1 LVDLVVLQTVSYI
14 IAALSFTV
22 TCTYYIMNLRNN
34 QKNMQVTLETRKAQ
48 LYTSLLA
55 NWNTKDFSKIRYDT
69 YNMEWTDL
77 DDFRKKYN
85 PSNNSDTFASWNTY
99 GRSIL
104 GLAELRRKGLI
115 DLDFL
120 DGMMLADVLGWWAH
134 FGSLEK
140 EAWQRRRPN
149 WRRVVPFVL
158 EVIEYHR
165 KRYPEL
171 YDENG
176 NFRNLV
182 GRPWV
187 QPEEM
192 RQLQIELKIS
202 Q

>member
-1 LVDLVVLQTVSYI
+1 MVDLVVFQTVSYI
-14 IAALSFTV
+14 IAALSFAV
-22 TCTYYIMNLRNN
+22 TCTYYIMNIRNT

-48 LYTSLLA
+48 LYMSLLA
-55 NWNTKDFSKIRYDT
+55 NWNTKEFSKIRYDS

-77 DDFRKKYN
+77 DDFNKKYN
-85 PSNNSDTFASWNTY
+85 ASNNSDTFASYNTY
-99 GRSIL
+99 GRTIL
-104 GLAELRRKGLI
+104 GLAELKKKGLI

-120 DGMMLADVLGWWAH
+120 DGMMLADIIHWWAY

-140 EAWQRRRPN
+140 EAWQRRKPN
-149 WRRVVPFVL
+149 WRRVVPFVS
-158 EVIEYHR
+158 EVIEYQR

-176 NFRNLV
+176 NNRNVV

-187 QPEEM
+187 QSEEM
-192 RQLQIELKIS
+192 RKLQVELKIS